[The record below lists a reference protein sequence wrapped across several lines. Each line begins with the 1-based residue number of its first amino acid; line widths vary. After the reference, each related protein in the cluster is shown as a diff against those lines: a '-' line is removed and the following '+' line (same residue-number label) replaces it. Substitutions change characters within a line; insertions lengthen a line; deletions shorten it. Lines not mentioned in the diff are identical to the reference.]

1 MPMPTVLDLF
11 SPAARAWFSGAFSAP
26 TEVQEG
32 GWRSVAAGQHTLMS
46 APTGSGKTLAA
57 FLWCID
63 QLATEPVPAEAE
75 RCRVLYVSPLK
86 ALTVDIE
93 RNLQAP
99 LRGIGLQAE
108 RIGLAQAPISVA
120 IRTGDTPP
128 RDRRQIG
135 RHPPDILITTP
146 ESLFLL
152 LTSAARQILPSIRWV
167 IVDEIHSMADTKRGA
182 HLALSL
188 ERLSAITKTEPQRIG
203 LSATQ
208 RPLSETARF
217 LGGTSREVTIIDAG
231 RVKPMEITVEVPVE
245 DMSDLERGADTPSP
259 TLPPRGRETFEE
271 GPRRSIWPA
280 IHPRILELVRQHRS
294 TIIFV
299 NSRRLAERLAA
310 AINEL
315 AGEDL
320 VRAHHGSI
328 AKEQRLL
335 IEDAL
340 KAGRLP
346 GLVAT
351 SSLELGIDMGA
362 VDLVIQVEAPTSVA
376 SGIQRIGRAGHSV
389 GEPSK
394 GTIFPKYRGDL
405 LETAVVVDRM
415 LRGEIET
422 TRVPR
427 NPLDVLAQQIV
438 AMTAM
443 EEWSVAALAEL
454 VHRAYPFSDLGPRAL
469 ESTLDMLSGRY
480 PSDEFAELR
489 PRIVWDRLEG
499 KIRGRAGAQRLA
511 VVSGGTIPDRG
522 LFSVNLLDDGK
533 KVGELDEEM
542 VYEMRPGEVF
552 VLGATSWR
560 VADITP
566 SQVMVTPAPGE
577 PGRIAFWHGDALGR
591 PVEVGRAMGVAMRE
605 LTAMEPDDAVAQLQE
620 RSRFDDRAAA
630 NLLGYLSDQVKA
642 TGTVPTDRTILIE
655 RFRDQLGDWRLS
667 VLTPFGARVHA
678 PWALAARARMQERLD
693 LEVQMIYTDDGFAL
707 RLPEADRAPDI
718 DDLLLDPEE
727 LSELVTSQLH
737 GSALFASR
745 FRENAARALLLP
757 RRRPGER
764 TPLWQQ
770 RQRSHDLLQV
780 ASKHA
785 EFPILIETYRECLSD
800 VFDMDG
806 LGELMRAVRAREVR
820 TVVVDTERASPFA
833 STLVF
838 DYIGQYMYEG
848 DAPLGERRA
857 QALTLD
863 KELLAELLGTEEL
876 RELLDPRAIAK
887 LELELQ
893 GLLKPRWPRDPDEAA
908 DTLRRLGDLS
918 SGEAEARGIRADWL
932 QQLERERRAAR
943 VRIAD
948 EPRWIAAE
956 DAGRYRDALGVAL
969 PVGLPDAFLDR
980 VDEPLASLLVR
991 WARTHVPFFSSD
1003 PATRWRLPVRE
1014 VENALRRL
1022 AGRGDIVAGE
1032 FRPGQAGRE
1041 YCHPAVLRSLRRK
1054 SLAAR
1059 RREVEPAP
1067 VEVLGRF
1074 LPAWHGVGIQA
1085 SGLDR
1090 LAEIVFQLQGC
1101 AIPASVQIGR

>member
-1 MPMPTVLDLF
+1 MAGPEIQRPKIEAMPTVLDLF
-11 SPAARAWFSGAFSAP
+11 SPAARAWFSGAFAAP

-63 QLATEPVPAEAE
+63 RLATEPIPNEAE

-108 RIGLAQAPISVA
+108 RIGLTQPPITVA
-120 IRTGDTPP
+120 IRTGDTPT
-128 RDRRQIG
+128 RDRRQIE

-152 LTSAARQILPSIRWV
+152 LTSAARQILPSVRWV
-167 IVDEIHSMADTKRGA
+167 IIDEIHSMADTKRGA

-188 ERLSAITKTEPQRIG
+188 ERLSAIAKTEPQRIG

-217 LGGTSREVTIIDAG
+217 LGGTNREVTIIDAG

-245 DMSDLERGADTPSP
+245 DMGALERDAPHPDPPPGGGRADY
-259 TLPPRGRETFEE
+259 LE

-280 IHPRILELVRQHRS
+280 IHPRILELLREHRS

-310 AINEL
+310 AINGL
-315 AGEDL
+315 AGEEL

-362 VDLVIQVEAPTSVA
+362 VDLVIQVESPTSVA

-415 LRGEIET
+415 LRSEIET

-427 NPLDVLAQQIV
+427 NPLDILAQQIV

-443 EEWSVAALAEL
+443 EEWSVAALSEL
-454 VHRAYPFSDLGPRAL
+454 VHRAYPFGDLGPRAL

-499 KIRGRAGAQRLA
+499 RIRGRAGAQRLA

-591 PVEVGRAMGVAMRE
+591 PVEVGRAMGEAMRE
-605 LTAMEPDDAVAQLQE
+605 LTAMEPNDAVARLQE
-620 RSRFDDRAAA
+620 RSRFDDRAAS
-630 NLLGYLSDQVKA
+630 NLLNYLSDQVKA
-642 TGTVPTDRTILIE
+642 TGAIPTDRTIVIE

-678 PWALAARARMQERLD
+678 PRALAARARMQERL
-693 LEVQMIYTDDGFAL
+693 
-707 RLPEADRAPDI
+707 R
-718 DDLLLDPEE
+718 
-727 LSELVTSQLH
+727 
-737 GSALFASR
+737 
-745 FRENAARALLLP
+745 
-757 RRRPGER
+757 
-764 TPLWQQ
+764 
-770 RQRSHDLLQV
+770 
-780 ASKHA
+780 
-785 EFPILIETYRECLSD
+785 
-800 VFDMDG
+800 
-806 LGELMRAVRAREVR
+806 
-820 TVVVDTERASPFA
+820 
-833 STLVF
+833 
-838 DYIGQYMYEG
+838 
-848 DAPLGERRA
+848 
-857 QALTLD
+857 
-863 KELLAELLGTEEL
+863 
-876 RELLDPRAIAK
+876 
-887 LELELQ
+887 
-893 GLLKPRWPRDPDEAA
+893 
-908 DTLRRLGDLS
+908 
-918 SGEAEARGIRADWL
+918 
-932 QQLERERRAAR
+932 
-943 VRIAD
+943 
-948 EPRWIAAE
+948 
-956 DAGRYRDALGVAL
+956 
-969 PVGLPDAFLDR
+969 
-980 VDEPLASLLVR
+980 
-991 WARTHVPFFSSD
+991 
-1003 PATRWRLPVRE
+1003 
-1014 VENALRRL
+1014 
-1022 AGRGDIVAGE
+1022 
-1032 FRPGQAGRE
+1032 
-1041 YCHPAVLRSLRRK
+1041 
-1054 SLAAR
+1054 
-1059 RREVEPAP
+1059 
-1067 VEVLGRF
+1067 
-1074 LPAWHGVGIQA
+1074 
-1085 SGLDR
+1085 
-1090 LAEIVFQLQGC
+1090 
-1101 AIPASVQIGR
+1101 

>member
-1 MPMPTVLDLF
+1 VPTVLDLF
-11 SPAARAWFSGAFSAP
+11 SPAARAWFSGAFPAP
-26 TEVQEG
+26 TEVQDG

-57 FLWCID
+57 FFWCID
-63 QLATEPVPAEAE
+63 RLAGEPVPAEAE

-108 RIGLAQAPISVA
+108 RMGATLSPITVA
-120 IRTGDTPP
+120 IRTGDTLA
-128 RDRRQIG
+128 RDRRQIE

-152 LTSAARQILPSIRWV
+152 LTSAARQILPSVRWV
-167 IVDEIHSMADTKRGA
+167 IVDEIHSMAETKRGA

-188 ERLSAITKTEPQRIG
+188 ERLAAITRTEPQRIG

-217 LGGTSREVTIIDAG
+217 LGGSNREVTIIDAG

-245 DMSDLERGADTPSP
+245 DMADLERGTEVYSGPAARIGPEGD
-259 TLPPRGRETFEE
+259 

-362 VDLVIQVEAPTSVA
+362 VDLVIQVESPTSVA

-438 AMTAM
+438 AMSAM
-443 EEWSVAALAEL
+443 EEWSVAALSEL

-522 LFSVNLLDDGK
+522 LFSVNLFDDGK

-591 PVEVGRAMGVAMRE
+591 PVEVGRAMGQAMRE
-605 LTAMEPDDAVAQLQE
+605 LTAMAPDAAMARLQE
-620 RSRFDDRAAA
+620 RSRFDDRAAS
-630 NLLGYLSDQVKA
+630 NLLDYLSDQVQA
-642 TGTVPTDRTILIE
+642 TGTVPTDRTIVIE

-693 LEVQMIYTDDGFAL
+693 LDVQMIYTDDGFAL

-727 LSELVTSQLH
+727 IRELVTSQLH

-780 ASKHA
+780 AGKHP
-785 EFPILIETYRECLSD
+785 EFPVLIETYRECLSD

-806 LGELMRAVRAREVR
+806 LRDLMSAVRAREVR

-848 DAPLGERRA
+848 DAPLAERRA

-876 RELLDPRAIAK
+876 PRA
-887 LELELQ
+887 
-893 GLLKPRWPRDPDEAA
+893 
-908 DTLRRLGDLS
+908 
-918 SGEAEARGIRADWL
+918 
-932 QQLERERRAAR
+932 
-943 VRIAD
+943 
-948 EPRWIAAE
+948 
-956 DAGRYRDALGVAL
+956 GVA
-969 PVGLPDAFLDR
+969 GSAER
-980 VDEPLASLLVR
+980 A
-991 WARTHVPFFSSD
+991 
-1003 PATRWRLPVRE
+1003 
-1014 VENALRRL
+1014 
-1022 AGRGDIVAGE
+1022 
-1032 FRPGQAGRE
+1032 
-1041 YCHPAVLRSLRRK
+1041 
-1054 SLAAR
+1054 LAAR
-1059 RREVEPAP
+1059 HR
-1067 VEVLGRF
+1067 
-1074 LPAWHGVGIQA
+1074 
-1085 SGLDR
+1085 
-1090 LAEIVFQLQGC
+1090 
-1101 AIPASVQIGR
+1101 

>member
-1 MPMPTVLDLF
+1 MPTVLDLF

-26 TEVQEG
+26 TEVQDG

-57 FLWCID
+57 FFWCID
-63 QLATEPVPAEAE
+63 RLATEAVPAEGE

-99 LRGIGLQAE
+99 LRGIWLQAE
-108 RIGLAQAPISVA
+108 RTGAALSPITVA
-120 IRTGDTPP
+120 IRTGDTPV
-128 RDRRQIG
+128 RDRRHME

-152 LTSAARQILPSIRWV
+152 LTSAARQILPSVRWV
-167 IVDEIHSMADTKRGA
+167 IVDEIHSMAETKRGA

-188 ERLSAITKTEPQRIG
+188 ERLAAITRTEPQRIG

-217 LGGTSREVTIIDAG
+217 LGGTNREVTIIDAG

-245 DMSDLERGADTPSP
+245 DMADLERETSTLALP
-259 TLPPRGRETFEE
+259 TSGPAARIGPDQE

-280 IHPRILELVRQHRS
+280 IHPRVLELVRQHRS

-310 AINEL
+310 AINGL
-315 AGEDL
+315 AGEEL

-362 VDLVIQVEAPTSVA
+362 VDLVIQVESPTSVA

-443 EEWSVAALAEL
+443 EAWSVAALSEL
-454 VHRAYPFSDLGPRAL
+454 VHRAYPFSDLGPRAF

-499 KIRGRAGAQRLA
+499 TIRGRAGAQRLA

-533 KVGELDEEM
+533 RVGEMDEEM
-542 VYEMRPGEVF
+542 VYEMRPGETF
-552 VLGATSWR
+552 VLGATTWR

-591 PVEVGRAMGVAMRE
+591 PVEVGRAMGAAMRE
-605 LTAMEPDDAVAQLQE
+605 LTAMEPDAAVARLQQ
-620 RSRFDDRAAA
+620 RSRFDDRAAS
-630 NLLGYLSDQVKA
+630 NLLDYLSDQVQA
-642 TGTVPTDRTILIE
+642 TGTVPTDRAIVIE

-667 VLTPFGARVHA
+667 VLTPFGARVHP

-718 DDLLLDPEE
+718 EDLLLDPEE
-727 LSELVTSQLH
+727 VRELVTSQLQ

-780 ASKHA
+780 ASD
-785 EFPILIETYRECLSD
+785 FPSFPMLLETTRECLRD
-800 VFDMDG
+800 VFDVPA
-806 LGELMRAVRAREVR
+806 LREVLTQIRSRAVR
-820 TVVVDTERASPFA
+820 VVPVETRRASPFA
-833 STLVF
+833 QSLLFGWIAV
-838 DYIGQYMYEG
+838 YMYEG
-848 DAPLGERRA
+848 DAPLAERRA
-857 QALTLD
+857 AALALD
-863 KELLAELLGTEEL
+863 RDLLRDLLGAEEL
-876 RELLDPRAIAK
+876 RELIDPVVLGD

-893 GLLKPRWPRDPDEAA
+893 RLADGRRARDADEAH
-908 DTLRRLGDLS
+908 DLLRLLGPLTL
-918 SGEAEARGIRADWL
+918 W
-932 QQLERERRAAR
+932 
-943 VRIAD
+943 
-948 EPRWIAAE
+948 
-956 DAGRYRDALGVAL
+956 
-969 PVGLPDAFLDR
+969 
-980 VDEPLASLLVR
+980 
-991 WARTHVPFFSSD
+991 
-1003 PATRWRLPVRE
+1003 
-1014 VENALRRL
+1014 
-1022 AGRGDIVAGE
+1022 
-1032 FRPGQAGRE
+1032 
-1041 YCHPAVLRSLRRK
+1041 
-1054 SLAAR
+1054 
-1059 RREVEPAP
+1059 
-1067 VEVLGRF
+1067 
-1074 LPAWHGVGIQA
+1074 
-1085 SGLDR
+1085 
-1090 LAEIVFQLQGC
+1090 
-1101 AIPASVQIGR
+1101 

>member
-1 MPMPTVLDLF
+1 MPTVLDLF

-63 QLATEPVPAEAE
+63 RLATEPVPAEAE

-86 ALTVDIE
+86 ALTVDID

-99 LRGIGLQAE
+99 LRGIGLQTE
-108 RIGLAQAPISVA
+108 RMGLTQSPVTVA
-120 IRTGDTPP
+120 IRTGDTPA
-128 RDRRQIG
+128 RDRRQIE

-152 LTSAARQILPSIRWV
+152 LTSAARQILPSVRWV
-167 IVDEIHSMADTKRGA
+167 IVDEIHSMAETKRGA

-188 ERLSAITKTEPQRIG
+188 ERLAAITRTEPQRIG

-217 LGGTSREVTIIDAG
+217 LGGTNREVTIIDAG
-231 RVKPMEITVEVPVE
+231 RVKPMDITVEVPVD
-245 DMSDLERGADTPSP
+245 DMSDLERETP
-259 TLPPRGRETFEE
+259 TQGGREFQSGPAARIGPEPD

-320 VRAHHGSI
+320 VRGHHGSI
-328 AKEQRLL
+328 PKEQRLL

-362 VDLVIQVEAPTSVA
+362 VDLVIQAESPTSVA

-438 AMTAM
+438 AMSAM
-443 EEWSVAALAEL
+443 EEWSVTALSEL

-489 PRIVWDRLEG
+489 PRIVWDRLQG

-542 VYEMRPGEVF
+542 VYEMRPGETF
-552 VLGATSWR
+552 ILGATTWR

-566 SQVMVTPAPGE
+566 SQVFVTPAPGE

-591 PVEVGRAMGVAMRE
+591 PVEVGRAMGQAMRE
-605 LTAMEPDDAVAQLQE
+605 LTSMKPEDAVERLQE
-620 RSRFDDRAAA
+620 ESRFDDRAAA
-630 NLLGYLSDQVKA
+630 NLLNYLSDQIQA
-642 TGTVPTDRTILIE
+642 TGTVPTDRTIVIE

-727 LSELVTSQLH
+727 ISELVTSQLH

-780 ASKHA
+780 AGKHP
-785 EFPILIETYRECLSD
+785 EVPVLIETYRECLSD

-806 LGELMRAVRAREVR
+806 LRDLMSAVRAREVR
-820 TVVVDTERASPFA
+820 TVAVDTERASPFA

-848 DAPLGERRA
+848 DAPLAERRA
-857 QALTLD
+857 PGPPPGKKVSPQALC
-863 KELLAELLGTEEL
+863 
-876 RELLDPRAIAK
+876 
-887 LELELQ
+887 
-893 GLLKPRWPRDPDEAA
+893 
-908 DTLRRLGDLS
+908 
-918 SGEAEARGIRADWL
+918 
-932 QQLERERRAAR
+932 
-943 VRIAD
+943 
-948 EPRWIAAE
+948 
-956 DAGRYRDALGVAL
+956 AGK
-969 PVGLPDAFLDR
+969 
-980 VDEPLASLLVR
+980 
-991 WARTHVPFFSSD
+991 T
-1003 PATRWRLPVRE
+1003 
-1014 VENALRRL
+1014 
-1022 AGRGDIVAGE
+1022 
-1032 FRPGQAGRE
+1032 
-1041 YCHPAVLRSLRRK
+1041 
-1054 SLAAR
+1054 
-1059 RREVEPAP
+1059 
-1067 VEVLGRF
+1067 
-1074 LPAWHGVGIQA
+1074 
-1085 SGLDR
+1085 
-1090 LAEIVFQLQGC
+1090 
-1101 AIPASVQIGR
+1101 

>member
-63 QLATEPVPAEAE
+63 RLATEPVPAEAE

-99 LRGIGLQAE
+99 LRGISMQAE
-108 RIGLAQAPISVA
+108 RMGAALSPITVA

-128 RDRRQIG
+128 RDRRQIE

-167 IVDEIHSMADTKRGA
+167 IVDEIHSMAETKRGA

-188 ERLSAITKTEPQRIG
+188 ERLTELIANAPPTPTFPHKGGGRLEPPPTLPHKGGGRLEPQRIG

-208 RPLSETARF
+208 RPLTETAKF
-217 LGGTSREVTIIDAG
+217 LGGASREVTIIDAG

-245 DMSDLERGADTPSP
+245 DMSDLERGTPSP
-259 TLPPRGRETFEE
+259 TLPTRGREFEGALPARGRETFEE

-310 AINEL
+310 AINGL
-315 AGEDL
+315 AGEEL

-362 VDLVIQVEAPTSVA
+362 VDLVIQVESPTSVA

-438 AMTAM
+438 AMCAM
-443 EEWSVAALAEL
+443 EDWSVEELGAL
-454 VHRAYPFSDLGPRAL
+454 VRRAYPFSDLGPRAL

-489 PRIVWDRLEG
+489 PRIVWDRLTG
-499 KIRGRAGAQRLA
+499 TLRGRRGAQRLA

-533 KVGELDEEM
+533 RVGELDEEM

-591 PVEVGRAMGVAMRE
+591 PIEVGRAMGQAMRE
-605 LTAMEPDDAVAQLQE
+605 LTLMEPDAAIAWLQE
-620 RSRFDDRAAA
+620 RSRFDDRAAS
-630 NLLGYLSDQVKA
+630 NLMDYLSDQAQA
-642 TGTVPTDRTILIE
+642 TGTVPTDRTIVLE

-727 LSELVTSQLH
+727 VRELVTSQLH

-806 LGELMRAVRAREVR
+806 LRDLMSAVRSRQIR

-833 STLVF
+833 STLAF
-838 DYIGQYMYEG
+838 DYIGHYMYEG
-848 DAPLGERRA
+848 DAPLADRRA
-857 QALTLD
+857 Q
-863 KELLAELLGTEEL
+863 G
-876 RELLDPRAIAK
+876 
-887 LELELQ
+887 
-893 GLLKPRWPRDPDEAA
+893 
-908 DTLRRLGDLS
+908 
-918 SGEAEARGIRADWL
+918 
-932 QQLERERRAAR
+932 
-943 VRIAD
+943 
-948 EPRWIAAE
+948 
-956 DAGRYRDALGVAL
+956 
-969 PVGLPDAFLDR
+969 
-980 VDEPLASLLVR
+980 
-991 WARTHVPFFSSD
+991 
-1003 PATRWRLPVRE
+1003 
-1014 VENALRRL
+1014 
-1022 AGRGDIVAGE
+1022 
-1032 FRPGQAGRE
+1032 
-1041 YCHPAVLRSLRRK
+1041 
-1054 SLAAR
+1054 
-1059 RREVEPAP
+1059 
-1067 VEVLGRF
+1067 
-1074 LPAWHGVGIQA
+1074 
-1085 SGLDR
+1085 
-1090 LAEIVFQLQGC
+1090 
-1101 AIPASVQIGR
+1101 

>member
-1 MPMPTVLDLF
+1 MSTRGLDDRFAGHKLKSMPTVLDLF
-11 SPAARAWFSGAFSAP
+11 SPAARAWFSGAFTTP

-46 APTGSGKTLAA
+46 APTGSGRTVAA
-57 FLWCID
+57 CLRCIA
-63 QLATEPVPAEAE
+63 QLATAPVPAEAE
-75 RCRVLYVSPLK
+75 RCRVLDVSPLK

-108 RIGLAQAPISVA
+108 RISLTQSPISVA
-120 IRTGDTPP
+120 IRTGDTPT
-128 RDRRQIG
+128 RDRRQIE

-152 LTSAARQILPSIRWV
+152 LTSAARRILPSIRWV

-188 ERLSAITKTEPQRIG
+188 ERLSAITNTEPQRIG
-203 LSATQ
+203 VSATLG
-208 RPLSETARF
+208 RRSDTGRC
-217 LGGTSREVTIIDAG
+217 LGGTSAEDAIIDAG
-231 RVKPMEITVEVPVE
+231 RVKPMEVTVEVPVE
-245 DMSDLERGADTPSP
+245 DMADLERGAEAYSGPAAAIGADQ
-259 TLPPRGRETFEE
+259 E
-271 GPRRSIWPA
+271 GPRRSICPA

-310 AINEL
+310 AINGL
-315 AGEDL
+315 AGEEL

-362 VDLVIQVEAPTSVA
+362 VDLVIQVESPTSVA

-443 EEWSVAALAEL
+443 EAWSVAAISEL
-454 VHRAYPFSDLGPRAL
+454 VHRAYPFSDLGPRAF

-522 LFSVNLLDDGK
+522 LFSVNLLDNGK
-533 KVGELDEEM
+533 RVGELDEEM
-542 VYEMRPGEVF
+542 VYEMRPGETF
-552 VLGATSWR
+552 VLGATTWR

-591 PVEVGRAMGVAMRE
+591 PVEVGRAMGAAMRE
-605 LTAMEPDDAVAQLQE
+605 LTAMEPDAAVARLQE
-620 RSRFDDRAAA
+620 RSRFDDRAAS
-630 NLLGYLSDQVKA
+630 NLLVYLSDQVQA
-642 TGTVPTDRTILIE
+642 TGTVPTDRAIVIE

-693 LEVQMIYTDDGFAL
+693 LEIQMIYTDDGFAL
-707 RLPEADRAPDI
+707 RLPKADRAPDI

-727 LSELVTSQLH
+727 VRELVTSQLH

-757 RRRPGER
+757 RRRPGQR

-780 ASKHA
+780 AGERA
-785 EFPILIETYRECLSD
+785 EFPILFETYRECLSD

-806 LGELMRAVRAREVR
+806 LRELMGAIRAREVR
-820 TVVVDTERASPFA
+820 TVVVDTERASPFR
-833 STLVF
+833 S
-838 DYIGQYMYEG
+838 
-848 DAPLGERRA
+848 
-857 QALTLD
+857 
-863 KELLAELLGTEEL
+863 EEHTS
-876 RELLDPRAIAK
+876 
-887 LELELQ
+887 ELQ
-893 GLLKPRWPRDPDEAA
+893 SP
-908 DTLRRLGDLS
+908 
-918 SGEAEARGIRADWL
+918 
-932 QQLERERRAAR
+932 
-943 VRIAD
+943 
-948 EPRWIAAE
+948 
-956 DAGRYRDALGVAL
+956 
-969 PVGLPDAFLDR
+969 
-980 VDEPLASLLVR
+980 
-991 WARTHVPFFSSD
+991 
-1003 PATRWRLPVRE
+1003 
-1014 VENALRRL
+1014 
-1022 AGRGDIVAGE
+1022 
-1032 FRPGQAGRE
+1032 
-1041 YCHPAVLRSLRRK
+1041 
-1054 SLAAR
+1054 
-1059 RREVEPAP
+1059 
-1067 VEVLGRF
+1067 
-1074 LPAWHGVGIQA
+1074 
-1085 SGLDR
+1085 
-1090 LAEIVFQLQGC
+1090 
-1101 AIPASVQIGR
+1101 